1 MLVAINAGEMI
12 LFKVLRIIF
21 KIRVRPIL
29 EKTRLNLPVESKSK
43 LFLHAHLD
51 RQSL

>member
-21 KIRVRPIL
+21 TIRIRPIL
-29 EKTRLNLPVESKSK
+29 KK
-43 LFLHAHLD
+43 LV
-51 RQSL
+51 